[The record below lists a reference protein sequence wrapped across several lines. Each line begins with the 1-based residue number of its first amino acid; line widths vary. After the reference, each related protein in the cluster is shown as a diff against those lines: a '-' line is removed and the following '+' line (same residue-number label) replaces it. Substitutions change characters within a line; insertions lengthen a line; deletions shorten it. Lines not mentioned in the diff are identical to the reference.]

1 MIFFY
6 FIIFSLYNCIIEVP
20 VIINNTNFPLPIYM
34 NSTVVRILVS
44 GMSYVFIANT
54 SEILS
59 STILTNLNY
68 DQNVA
73 QNTLTT
79 NYIIQIVS
87 KFNDKVFNIKYSSID
102 SENHTD
108 IESFQF
114 LNAFNL
120 EEIKSISIV
129 SKSIFPS
136 LFVLSSDTSLNIINY
151 DSNSGESKF
160 FLLKSKIHYFSCENK
175 DENSPIVCVY
185 FRGSSTKSIY
195 MVIILNINEGLSSDE
210 IKIRFMSDSIGL
222 KIFAKY
228 NIFCSLTDNSYY
240 ECVSYI
246 IENNNVLSYTII
258 KPILSD
264 CSKDIKDFTL
274 ASFSYNNDLIAC
286 CSSNELI
293 NCQRISGTEK
303 SSKFSINAE
312 NPSFIRNLGINSE
325 EFLITYQ
332 CGSNSCL
339 HFFFIPSCLNTNN
352 FEANFLEKT
361 ILNFNSFIKRDTNTN
376 YYISFIEI
384 NPNDEGDLLFGDEII
399 ELNKNYLIN
408 STNEFYFNHLID
420 NDNDNITIKYT
431 ISIEESYISE
441 ECSFSINIKKC
452 FDNCLTCSEKSLL
465 IDDQKCIQCK
475 EEFYKINNTNNCF
488 DISYINNGYYLYNNI
503 LYKCYENCLTCEN
516 TTNEI
521 KRYNM

>member
-108 IESFQF
+108 IESFQL

-185 FRGSSTKSIY
+185 SRGSSTKSI
-195 MVIILNINEGLSSDE
+195 II
-210 IKIRFMSDSIGL
+210 
-222 KIFAKY
+222 
-228 NIFCSLTDNSYY
+228 
-240 ECVSYI
+240 
-246 IENNNVLSYTII
+246 
-258 KPILSD
+258 
-264 CSKDIKDFTL
+264 
-274 ASFSYNNDLIAC
+274 
-286 CSSNELI
+286 
-293 NCQRISGTEK
+293 
-303 SSKFSINAE
+303 
-312 NPSFIRNLGINSE
+312 
-325 EFLITYQ
+325 
-332 CGSNSCL
+332 
-339 HFFFIPSCLNTNN
+339 
-352 FEANFLEKT
+352 
-361 ILNFNSFIKRDTNTN
+361 
-376 YYISFIEI
+376 
-384 NPNDEGDLLFGDEII
+384 
-399 ELNKNYLIN
+399 
-408 STNEFYFNHLID
+408 
-420 NDNDNITIKYT
+420 
-431 ISIEESYISE
+431 
-441 ECSFSINIKKC
+441 
-452 FDNCLTCSEKSLL
+452 
-465 IDDQKCIQCK
+465 
-475 EEFYKINNTNNCF
+475 
-488 DISYINNGYYLYNNI
+488 
-503 LYKCYENCLTCEN
+503 
-516 TTNEI
+516 
-521 KRYNM
+521 